1 MKTARFL
8 VLMALLLPVGLLFA
22 QTAPATLPTTQTEP
36 SAIQAGPTTA
46 ATTQTQS
53 KQALPAADDAN
64 YIIGPEDVLVVSV
77 WKEPEVSGAVNVR
90 PDGKISMPLLNDVQ
104 AAGLTPMAL
113 KNDITDKLTKFISEP
128 RVTVMVTAT
137 NSQRVFV
144 LGEVGRPGT
153 LPLSPNMT
161 VLQAISASGGL
172 TPFANQKKIY
182 VLRTEGGKQTK
193 HMFNYKEAVKG
204 ENEAQ
209 NIQLRAGDTLV
220 VP

>member
-1 MKTARFL
+1 MKQAL
-8 VLMALLLPVGLLFA
+8 PIVLMALLLPVGLLFA
-22 QTAPATLPTTQTEP
+22 QTAPTAPPTTPTEP
-36 SAIQAGPTTA
+36 AAMQAGPTTA
-46 ATTQTQS
+46 ATTRTQS

-77 WKEPEVSGAVNVR
+77 WKEPEVSGAANVR

-113 KNDITDKLTKFISEP
+113 KNDITEKLTKFISEP

-182 VLRTEGGKQTK
+182 ILRNEGGKQTK
-193 HMFNYKEAVKG
+193 HMFNYKQAVKG
-204 ENEAQ
+204 ENETQ
-209 NIQLRAGDTLV
+209 NIQLKAGDTLV

>member
-1 MKTARFL
+1 MKG
-8 VLMALLLPVGLLFA
+8 ALLLVLWSWTMTGGLEA
-22 QTAPATLPTTQTEP
+22 QTAPATETGTQAAPPAMQTAPQTGTTTQ
-36 SAIQAGPTTA
+36 A
-46 ATTQTQS
+46 QS
-53 KQALPAADDAN
+53 KPALPAADDAN
-64 YIIGPEDVLVVSV
+64 YVIGPEDVLVLNV
-77 WKEPEVSGAVNVR
+77 WKEPEVSGVVNVR

-104 AAGLTPMAL
+104 AAGLTPMQL
-113 KNDITDKLTKFISEP
+113 RDDVTKKLTQFISEP

-137 NSQRVFV
+137 NSQRVYV

-182 VLRTEGGKQTK
+182 VLRNENGKQTK
-193 HMFNYKEAVKG
+193 HLFNYKEVLKG
-204 ENEAQ
+204 ENEQQ
-209 NIQLRAGDTLV
+209 NIQLKAGDQLV

>member
-1 MKTARFL
+1 MNQARVIVL
-8 VLMALLLPVGLLFA
+8 VALLLPVGLLFA
-22 QTAPATLPTTQTEP
+22 QTAPAASP
-36 SAIQAGPTTA
+36 SAQSEPAAMQAGPTTA
-46 ATTQTQS
+46 ATTQAQS
-53 KQALPAADDAN
+53 KQALPTADDTN
-64 YIIGPEDVLVVSV
+64 YLIGPEDVLVVSV

-113 KNDITDKLTKFISEP
+113 KNDITEKLTKFIAEP

-161 VLQAISASGGL
+161 VLQAISAAGGL

-182 VLRTEGGKQTK
+182 VLRTEGGKQQK
-193 HMFNYKEAVKG
+193 HMFNYKEVLKG

-209 NIQLRAGDTLV
+209 NIELKAGDTLV

>member
-1 MKTARFL
+1 MKQAL
-8 VLMALLLPVGLLFA
+8 VIVLMALLLPVGLLVA
-22 QTAPATLPTTQTEP
+22 QTAPATSPTTQAEP
-36 SAIQAGPTTA
+36 APIQAGPTTA

-53 KQALPAADDAN
+53 KQALPAADDTN
-64 YIIGPEDVLVVSV
+64 YVIGPEDVLVVSV

-113 KNDITDKLTKFISEP
+113 KNDITEKLQKFISEP

-182 VLRTEGGKQTK
+182 VLRTEAGKQTK
-193 HMFNYKEAVKG
+193 HMFNYKEVVKG

>member
-1 MKTARFL
+1 
-8 VLMALLLPVGLLFA
+8 
-22 QTAPATLPTTQTEP
+22 
-36 SAIQAGPTTA
+36 
-46 ATTQTQS
+46 
-53 KQALPAADDAN
+53 
-64 YIIGPEDVLVVSV
+64 V

-113 KNDITDKLTKFISEP
+113 KNDITEKLTKFIAEP

-161 VLQAISASGGL
+161 VLQAISAAGGL

-182 VLRTEGGKQTK
+182 VLRTEGGKQQK
-193 HMFNYKEAVKG
+193 HMFNYKEVLKG

-209 NIQLRAGDTLV
+209 NIELKAGDTLV

>member
-1 MKTARFL
+1 MKQALFI

-22 QTAPATLPTTQTEP
+22 QTAPAASPATQNEP
-36 SAIQAGPTTA
+36 AATQAGPTTA

-53 KQALPAADDAN
+53 KQALPAADDVN

-113 KNDITDKLTKFISEP
+113 KNDITEKLTKFISEP

-161 VLQAISASGGL
+161 VLQAISAAGGL
-172 TPFANQKKIY
+172 TPFASQKKIY
-182 VLRTEGGKQTK
+182 VLRSENGKQQK
-193 HMFNYKEAVKG
+193 HMFNYKEVLKG

-209 NIQLRAGDTLV
+209 NIELKAGDTLV

>member
-46 ATTQTQS
+46 ASTQTQS

-64 YIIGPEDVLVVSV
+64 YVIGPEDVLVVSV

-193 HMFNYKEAVKG
+193 HMFNYKEVVKG

>member
-1 MKTARFL
+1 MKRTLFVALSIAVFAGI
-8 VLMALLLPVGLLFA
+8 VLGQA
-22 QTAPATLPTTQTEP
+22 APATQDGTQLPPATMQSAPQT
-36 SAIQAGPTTA
+36 GA
-46 ATTQTQS
+46 ATQAQS
-53 KQALPAADDAN
+53 KQTLPAADDTN

-77 WKEPEVSGAVNVR
+77 WKEPEVSGSVNVR

-113 KNDITDKLTKFISEP
+113 KNDITEKLTKFISEP

-137 NSQRVFV
+137 NSQRVYV

-153 LPLSPNMT
+153 LPLGPNMR
-161 VLQAISASGGL
+161 VLQAISAAGGL

-182 VLRTEGGKQTK
+182 VLRNEGGQQKK
-193 HMFNYKEAVKG
+193 YMFNYKEVVKG
-204 ENEAQ
+204 QNEEQ
-209 NIQLRAGDTLV
+209 NIALKAGDTLV

>member
-1 MKTARFL
+1 MKQAL
-8 VLMALLLPVGLLFA
+8 PIVLIALLLPVGLLFA
-22 QTAPATLPTTQTEP
+22 QTAPAAPPTTPTEP
-36 SAIQAGPTTA
+36 AAMQAGPTTA

-53 KQALPAADDAN
+53 KQALPTADDTN
-64 YIIGPEDVLVVSV
+64 YLIGPEDVLVVSV

-90 PDGKISMPLLNDVQ
+90 PDGKISMPLLNDIQ

-113 KNDITDKLTKFISEP
+113 KNDITEKLTKFISEP

-161 VLQAISASGGL
+161 VLQAISAAGGL

-182 VLRTEGGKQTK
+182 VLRNEGAKQTR
-193 HMFNYKEAVKG
+193 HMFNYKQAVKG
-204 ENEAQ
+204 ENETQ
-209 NIQLRAGDTLV
+209 NIQLKAGDTLV